1 MAMRKFLGFV
11 VGCGGSLIL
20 VASLMMSANLVPR
33 GPGWIFFFIGC
44 GLVGAKLFARPR
56 ETVEPVLKPIS
67 RRWWLLDRKLRLAVV
82 ACCIWAVAVF
92 ALQNGYHRNMSWVFI
107 PPIALLVLYFAWSWL
122 IDPKKTPPAGTAVTT
137 PPQVSAFQA
146 FSGNPAHGVNR
157 DSLRADESSGA
168 INLPDG
174 FIVAQYR
181 AHAATQGADC
191 APTSKTSDARVLEVY
206 HAVLRAFGEVA
217 SDRSELLEPSWLNF
231 IAWKFMQV
239 EEMLGQEML
248 ASHLAYE
255 TRRYREEGLRPEYR
269 NELNFAA
276 YKVTEHE
283 QKRDAAW
290 QPSAGA
296 DRGSGSAAEDRSE
309 TDSPASNVDGGVGL
323 SSSSN
328 GVLVLVLVLGALA
341 ALGLWS
347 QRSTN
352 QPGEAGKAVMATEG
366 LAKPAMNQARP
377 QSLTVAAIKAN
388 LRKDASVKSASI
400 QVMSRGDSFEPLA
413 ESNGFLKLAL
423 PNGRTGWI
431 AKSLVVSSAASTR
444 LAGLKASQYASSP
457 ERRSAVVSF
466 RDTLSPYA
474 GLLGQM
480 MSQVASDS
488 RLSSAT
494 TARISSLKTVA
505 PTPDDDA
512 AIWFALEAKWQS
524 DNGAPPNALAAARAA
539 VAANPADVD
548 NLVALGLAAIKA
560 DDPTSLGDVIST
572 LPLLAPEATNTW
584 VLVGA
589 WAAAKG
595 DNALSAGALRMALGQ
610 SRNQKV
616 TQAFLLAMATK
627 VDNQLVAAAFQ
638 DAGRQGGG
646 SQDTAPMQSSGEA
659 SPFPAARCADMRY
672 GTPGYHER
680 MANLVRAA
688 GGRMAEPGFHKYH
701 EALVSD
707 LCRGDRNS
715 AVALVQNGFVDS
727 NEAEKI
733 RSVLSPK
740 QAPLNSASPGKPS
753 PMSAPS

>member
-1 MAMRKFLGFV
+1 MAMRKFVGFV
-11 VGCGGSLIL
+11 VGCGGSLAL
-20 VASLMMSANLVPR
+20 VAFLMMSAHVVPR
-33 GPGWIFFFIGC
+33 GPGWIFLFIGC
-44 GLVGAKLFARPR
+44 GLLGAKLFARPR

-67 RRWWLLDRKLRLAVV
+67 KRWWLLDRKLRLVVV

-92 ALQNGYHRNMSWVFI
+92 AAQDSYDRNMSWVSI
-107 PPIALLVLYFAWSWL
+107 PPTALLVLYFAWSWL
-122 IDPKKTPPAGTAVTT
+122 VDPKKTSSADSAVTT
-137 PPQVSAFQA
+137 PPQTSALQTVSGRQA
-146 FSGNPAHGVNR
+146 DGRTFNSF
-157 DSLRADESSGA
+157 DSNVSSGVIA
-168 INLPDG
+168 LPDA

-181 AHAATQGADC
+181 AHAATQGGEC

-206 HAVLRAFGEVA
+206 RAVLREFGEVA

-255 TRRYREEGLRPEYR
+255 TRKFREEGLRPEYR
-269 NELNFAA
+269 NELKFAA
-276 YKVTEHE
+276 YEATEHE
-283 QKRDAAW
+283 QTHDVAW
-290 QPSAGA
+290 QPRGDVDRGLSRAAGA
-296 DRGSGSAAEDRSE
+296 RNWK
-309 TDSPASNVDGGVGL
+309 DSPTSDAAGGVGPSN
-323 SSSSN
+323 SSK
-328 GVLVLVLVLGALA
+328 GVLFLVLILGALA

-347 QRSTN
+347 QRSTS
-352 QPGEAGKAVMATEG
+352 QFGEAGKATMATEG
-366 LAKPAMNQARP
+366 FEKPVLNQPRP
-377 QSLTVAAIKAN
+377 QSLTIAAIKAN

-423 PNGRTGWI
+423 PDGRTGWI
-431 AKSLVVSSAASTR
+431 AKSLVVSSAGSMR
-444 LAGLKASQYASSP
+444 LTGLSASQYASLP
-457 ERRSAVVSF
+457 ERRSAVLSF

-474 GLLGQM
+474 GLLSQM
-480 MSQVASDS
+480 MSQVGSDS
-488 RLSSAT
+488 KLSSAT
-494 TARISSLKTVA
+494 IVRISSLKAVA

-524 DNGAPPNALAAARAA
+524 DNGAPPDALAAARAA

-548 NLVALGLAAIKA
+548 GLVALGLAAIKA
-560 DDPTSLGDVIST
+560 DDRTSLGDVIAT

-589 WAAAKG
+589 WAAVNG
-595 DNALSAGALRMALGQ
+595 DSALSASALRMALEQ

-616 TQAFLLAMATK
+616 TKAFLLTMASK
-627 VDNQLVAAAFQ
+627 VNNQLVAAAFQ
-638 DAGRQGGG
+638 NAARRSGG
-646 SQDTAPMQSSGEA
+646 SQDATPMQFNSEA
-659 SPFPAARCADMRY
+659 SPSSATRCVDMRY

-680 MANLVRAA
+680 MTNLVRAA

-707 LCRGDRNS
+707 LCRGDRDS

-740 QAPLNSASPGKPS
+740 QAPLSSASPGKVS
-753 PMSAPS
+753 PMLRPS